1 MIYTCKPTKVAIYI
15 NTGRKTAAQIKA
27 ETGCTALINGGLF
40 DGAFRPVCHLKVS
53 GVQLAKDQ
61 YKYWGY
67 AIDSSGKMRLV
78 EDYTAYPHFISCVC
92 MVRNG
97 KPETMYYNTDMGGAR
112 QRTAIGLFA
121 DGRIWLYCDKTGK
134 TPEQLRQIALDA
146 GVDSAL
152 MLDGGGSTQ
161 GIFPGGT
168 VTSSRIVHNFI
179 CVWEAEPKKED
190 PKPMKICID
199 PGHGGTENYN
209 ASPDKTYYEHEFTLG
224 TAQRLQKLL
233 APHMDITMTRTA
245 DQTVSLSNRASI
257 ANMAKVNAFISIHS
271 NATSGSGWQSP
282 RGLCVYIYAAGGER
296 EKLAR
301 ALIAAFK
308 AAGIILHGNQI
319 YYNPALTVLAQTTM
333 PAVLI
338 EYGFHTNQDDVALL
352 KTSAYRDK
360 LAAATAKGICDYFG
374 ISFKAPDE
382 ATPGTD
388 IGGVIDQLIA
398 SGISLKELLL
408 AIANKL

>member
-1 MIYTCKPTKVAIYI
+1 MICTCKPRKILIYI
-15 NTGRKTAAQIKA
+15 NTARKTIAQVKA
-27 ETGCTALINGGLF
+27 ETGCDSIINGGLF
-40 DGAFRPVCHLKVS
+40 DGAFRPVCHLKANGTVY
-53 GVQLAKDQ
+53 AKDQ
-61 YKYWGY
+61 YTYWGY
-67 AIDSSGKMRLV
+67 GWNDNDIKMIS
-78 EDYTAYPHFISCVC
+78 DYSAYKNYICCVD

-97 KPETMYYNTDMGGAR
+97 QAEKMYYNADMGGAR

-121 DGRIWLYCDKTGK
+121 DGRMWIYCDKTGK
-134 TPEQLRQIALDA
+134 TPEQLQQIALSA
-146 GVDSAL
+146 GLESAI

-179 CVWEAEPKKED
+179 CVWADSEPQKGSDKK
-190 PKPMKICID
+190 MKICID

-209 ASPDKTYYEHEFTLG
+209 ASPDKTYYEHEFTLD

-233 APHMDITMTRTA
+233 APHMDITMTRKA
-245 DQTVSLSNRASI
+245 DQAVSLSNRASI

-282 RGLCVYIYAAGGER
+282 RGLCVYIYAAGRER

-360 LAAATAKGICDYFG
+360 LALATAKGICDYFG

-382 ATPGTD
+382 AQPNADAGS
-388 IGGVIDQLIA
+388 VIDQLIA
-398 SGISLKELLL
+398 AGISLKELLK
-408 AIANKL
+408 AIADKV